1 MPWEWAIISLGS
13 VPNSS
18 NESHWKGLGADYI
31 LQEERPA
38 NVKGITIET
47 VQRKERR
54 KESKNWEEFK

>member
-1 MPWEWAIISLGS
+1 M
-13 VPNSS
+13 
-18 NESHWKGLGADYI
+18 GLGADYI